1 MMKRSNQYDI
11 EIIFK
16 TTGKNTLLFSS
27 SIPYLGSALNLDSV
41 KIYSKKITLSC
52 KRAAVINLDEVF
64 YNHNSSLYNQI
75 IKCLVYY
82 YALNF
87 NCPKIKE
94 INVTRKATSEILER
108 KTLTID
114 SIIQPVAG
122 KITSNIVFDHNAI
135 EILFEENE
143 KGKTIL
149 IALSYWLKAM
159 STNDSVFTFE
169 RLWRGLNGIYSLVG
183 AHGNETQC
191 HIALRALLIGN
202 SHILTNSSAEV
213 NGYTSQYLRNSFR
226 WRAMILND
234 YSTINKTERFRDFVL
249 RYSDER
255 IIRMFD
261 ETLPYRQDFLNR
273 QGFLPAVTGHI
284 AAQLAT
290 PVKSNTELVAI
301 LCIKYS
307 YFIRN
312 KSFHG
317 EKIDGTFRLVENK
330 EIRELEKINK
340 LQSFFVADL
349 INSNHIY

>member
-1 MMKRSNQYDI
+1 MTKRSNQYDI
-11 EIIFK
+11 EITFK

-27 SIPYLGSALNLDSV
+27 SIPYFGSSTNLDTV
-41 KIYSKKITLSC
+41 KIYSKKIVLSC
-52 KRAAVINLDEVF
+52 KRAAVINLDDVF

-94 INVTRKATSEILER
+94 IYVTRKASSEILDNKR
-108 KTLTID
+108 LVID

-122 KITSNIVFDHNAI
+122 KIISSVVFDRNEI
-135 EILFEENE
+135 VILFDESE

-169 RLWRGLNGIYSLVG
+169 RLWRGLNSIYSLVG
-183 AHGNETQC
+183 AHRNETQC
-191 HIALRALLIGN
+191 HMALRALLIAN
-202 SHILTNSSAEV
+202 PDILINSSPEV
-213 NGYTSQYLRNSFR
+213 NVYTANYLRNSFR

-234 YSTINKTERFRDFVL
+234 YPTINKTEAFRDFVL
-249 RYSDER
+249 RYNDER

-284 AAQLAT
+284 ANHIAT
-290 PVKSNTELVAI
+290 PAKSDTELVAI

-330 EIRELEKINK
+330 EIIELEKLNK
-340 LQSFFVADL
+340 LQSFFLADL
-349 INSNHIY
+349 INSNQTY